1 MDIFFTQRYQ
11 YILEEDAES
20 ASVHLLSA
28 LARAGAKGVILA
40 ENGFRLGHPWRLTPG
55 TSFQSHLAYLSGSID
70 PMAPL
75 KIPPPETGGDFTYIH
90 RTSIEIRIRPN
101 LFLVLVAYLVTVLL
115 GLDLFGI
122 ELFRMVNYLVRLG
135 LFVTIEIF
143 IVWLIFYVTG
153 NLKKRL
159 DKVLLSGPV

>member
-1 MDIFFTQRYQ
+1 LDIFFTQRYQ

-28 LARAGAKGVILA
+28 LSRAGAKGVILA

-55 TSFQSHLAYLSGSID
+55 ANFHSHLAYLSGSID

-75 KIPPPETGGDFTYIH
+75 KSAPQEPGGEPTYIF

-101 LFLVLVAYLVTVLL
+101 LFLVLIVYLVTILL

-122 ELFRMVNYLVRLG
+122 ELLRMVNYLVRLG

-143 IVWLIFYVTG
+143 TVWLVFYVTG

-159 DKVLLSGPV
+159 DKILM